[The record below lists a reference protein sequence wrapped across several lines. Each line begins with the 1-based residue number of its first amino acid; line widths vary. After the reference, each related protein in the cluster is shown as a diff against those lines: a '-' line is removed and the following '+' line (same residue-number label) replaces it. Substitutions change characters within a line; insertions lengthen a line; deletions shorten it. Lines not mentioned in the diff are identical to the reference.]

1 MRNPSQEHVHEW
13 LIYDPETGVFTWRK
27 KPRGGRRRE
36 VGGIAGTVN
45 KLGYRLIGLGSY
57 GQVFAGRVA
66 WIYCHGSI
74 PDGMEVDH
82 RDCNTGNDRLANLRL
97 ATSQEQKRN
106 RRVQT
111 NNISGLKGAYYHA
124 CRKGK
129 KWRSQIKA
137 DYGKLVFLGYF
148 HTAQEAH
155 EAYKAAAPKYFGEF
169 ARAA

>member
-36 VGGIAGTVN
+36 VGQIAGTN
-45 KLGYRLIGLGSY
+45 SKGYRLIGLGSY
-57 GQVFAGRVA
+57 GQIGAHRVA

-74 PDGMEVDH
+74 PEGMEVDH
-82 RDCNTGNDRLANLRL
+82 KDCDPSNNKLDNLRL

-106 RRVQT
+106 KRVQS
-111 NNISGLKGAYYHA
+111 NNQSGLKGAYYHA

-137 DYGKLVFLGYF
+137 DHGKLVFLGYF